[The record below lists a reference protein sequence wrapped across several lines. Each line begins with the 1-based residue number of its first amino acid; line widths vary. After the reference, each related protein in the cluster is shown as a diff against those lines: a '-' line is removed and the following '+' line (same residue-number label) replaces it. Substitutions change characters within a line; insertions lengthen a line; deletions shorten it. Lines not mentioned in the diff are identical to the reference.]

1 MLVTESIE
9 SLFQP
14 FLQRNITINFNNK
27 VVKSGKLLL
36 VTLKNNYITL
46 ILSEMSTS
54 PTDVKS
60 YEIPYAFNY
69 ITDSDQ
75 QQLKLS
81 YIIDDLCNDNQ
92 SLIDQINVL
101 LTKTKKT
108 HRFLNNILYINV
120 VDQ

>member
-69 ITDSDQ
+69 IADPDQ

-81 YIIDDLCNDNQ
+81 YIIDDLCSDNQ
-92 SLIDQINVL
+92 SLIDQVNVL

>member
-69 ITDSDQ
+69 ITDSDH

-92 SLIDQINVL
+92 SLIDQVNVL